1 MVRKSGFKMK
11 LSIVGITG
19 RMGQEVSKLLKSDE
33 VVGGISSGTTEEE
46 FEKVI
51 KNSSVAVDFSTPAIS
66 IKAAGYCAKHNIPLV
81 CGTTGFSEEEF
92 EQLKS
97 FAEHTPILY
106 ASNFSIGIFLMSKLI
121 RISEK
126 VLDDFDVSII
136 DRHHNKKKD
145 KPSGTTLF
153 LASQLEKTPQIV
165 SLRVGGVS
173 GDHICSFTGEDEEV
187 TISHRSFSRR
197 VFASG
202 AVRCAFWLV
211 SQKNGF
217 YSLEDYLGA
226 KK

>member
-11 LSIVGITG
+11 LSIVGING

-217 YSLEDYLGA
+217 YFLEDYLSA

>member
-217 YSLEDYLGA
+217 YFLEDYLSA

>member
-81 CGTTGFSEEEF
+81 CGTTGFSDEEF
-92 EQLKS
+92 KQLKS

-121 RISEK
+121 RMSEK
-126 VLDDFDVSII
+126 VLDDFDISII

-153 LASQLEKTPQIV
+153 LASQLEKIPQIV

-173 GDHICSFTGEDEEV
+173 GDHICSFTGEEEEV

-197 VFASG
+197 VFASA
-202 AVRCAFWLV
+202 AVKCAFWLV

-217 YSLEDYLGA
+217 YFLEDYLSA

>member
-106 ASNFSIGIFLMSKLI
+106 ASNFSIGIFLVSKLI
-121 RISEK
+121 RMSEK

-217 YSLEDYLGA
+217 YFLEDYLSA